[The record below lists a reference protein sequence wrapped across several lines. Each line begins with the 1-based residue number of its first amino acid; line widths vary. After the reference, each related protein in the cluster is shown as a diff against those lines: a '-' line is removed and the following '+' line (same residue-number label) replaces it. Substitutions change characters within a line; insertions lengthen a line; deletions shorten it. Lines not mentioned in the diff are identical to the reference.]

1 MRKNKKKH
9 PNIDNKA
16 NTSYYKIIGLSL
28 IIIGALAIRLY
39 PVVNSPEKNR
49 SGFGPFGDT
58 FYYHRVAYNLCNGN
72 GFSATDDGRAFG
84 VGKKNK
90 DLEYEPTITRGPV
103 YPFFMCMV
111 YKTLGNEEY
120 MVSLEDW
127 HKNLNKVRIV
137 QCVIDAAIC
146 LLVFFIVRLIYPA
159 FFLPAFISAFLY
171 CFSFY
176 NIFYTKALLSESLT
190 TFLMTWFIFF
200 CVLVLKN
207 QKKLWFFL
215 AGAVF
220 GLVILSRFEYAIFV
234 FVIIIY
240 MCFINRRSLPIA
252 IKNCVI
258 FIIGVIIVISPWTV
272 RNHIAFKKPI
282 LVSIGTLGYKLWQG
296 TFETDK
302 IWGRWG
308 DYPDEIFASKQ
319 EKMDVN
325 TPKTRADRRSDRG
338 L

>member
-308 DYPDEIFASKQ
+308 HQ
-319 EKMDVN
+319 E
-325 TPKTRADRRSDRG
+325 DRWIAV
-338 L
+338 